1 MDLAAMAVSMLAA
14 RNQTLAQ
21 YAVLHKSLQMQQ
33 DVLKI
38 LDPSPAPAPTG
49 QGQLVDKTA

>member
-1 MDLAAMAVSMLAA
+1 MDLAAMAVSMLSA

-21 YAVLHKSLQMQQ
+21 YAVLRKSLQMQQ

-38 LDPSPAPAPTG
+38 LDPAPALAPAG
-49 QGQLVDKTA
+49 QGQSVDKTA

>member
-1 MDLAAMAVSMLAA
+1 MDIAAMAVSMLAA
-14 RNQTLAQ
+14 RNQTMAQ

-38 LDPSPAPAPTG
+38 LDPTPAPAPAG
-49 QGQLVDKTA
+49 QGRMVDKTA